1 MSYQPQQGYQAQ
13 QPQAQQQ
20 QQQQQLQQYHAP
32 APSSSADSGSFH
44 GGTYSIN
51 HRDTNA
57 VLNINLQ
64 PGALVNSKS
73 GAMIHMSGTIQLTGN
88 VKFSMKKLF
97 TGGKMSESTYAGP
110 GRLALGPTLM
120 GDIITLHVDGR
131 TQWTVGKNAYLA
143 RTPEV
148 LMDTK
153 AQGIS
158 KSLFSGEDVFV
169 YKLAGQ
175 GLLWLTSFGAVD
187 RLELQAG
194 EQHIVDNGH
203 LVAWSCDY
211 KMEKAGGGAMSS
223 LKTGEGL
230 VCRFTGPGAVYVQTR
245 NMDEFDSYIRSH
257 SAA

>member
-1 MSYQPQQGYQAQ
+1 MSYQPQQAYLPQ
-13 QPQAQQQ
+13 QQQQQEQQQ
-20 QQQQQLQQYHAP
+20 QQQQQPH
-32 APSSSADSGSFH
+32 STDSGSFH

-57 VLNINLQ
+57 ILNLNLQ
-64 PGALVNSKS
+64 QGAVVNSKS
-73 GAMIHMSGTIQLTGN
+73 GAMIHMASTIQLTGN

-97 TGGKMSESTYAGP
+97 TGGKMSESTYTGP
-110 GRLALGPTLM
+110 GTIALGPTLM
-120 GDIITLHVDGR
+120 GDIITVHVDGR

-169 YKLAGQ
+169 YRLAGQ

-187 RLELQAG
+187 RLEVRDSTTLHV
-194 EQHIVDNGH
+194 HIQDI
-203 LVAWSCDY
+203 CTD
-211 KMEKAGGGAMSS
+211 
-223 LKTGEGL
+223 
-230 VCRFTGPGAVYVQTR
+230 
-245 NMDEFDSYIRSH
+245 
-257 SAA
+257 

>member
-1 MSYQPQQGYQAQ
+1 MSYQTQQAYH
-13 QPQAQQQ
+13 PQQQ
-20 QQQQQLQQYHAP
+20 QQQQQQQNTP
-32 APSSSADSGSFH
+32 GSSSTDSGSFH

-57 VLNINLQ
+57 ILNINLQ
-64 PGALVNSKS
+64 PGAVVNSKS
-73 GAMIHMSGTIQLTGN
+73 GAMIHMAGTVQLTGN

-97 TGGKMSESTYAGP
+97 TGGQMSESTYAGP
-110 GRLALGPTLM
+110 GTVALGPTLM
-120 GDIITLHVDGR
+120 GDIMTLHVDGR
-131 TQWTVGKNAYLA
+131 TQWTVGKDAYLA
-143 RTPEV
+143 RTPQV
-148 LMDTK
+148 VMDTK

-158 KSLFSGEDVFV
+158 KSLFSGEDIFV
-169 YKLAGQ
+169 YRLAGQ

-187 RLELQAG
+187 RLELRPG

-211 KMEKAGGGAMSS
+211 KIEKAGGGSISS

-245 NMDEFDSYIRSH
+245 NMDEFTSH
-257 SAA
+257 ISSHME